1 MSLRLLAAGLS
12 ILTASVL
19 ANGVR
24 AAEIKVVSANVFT
37 GVIDQIAAE
46 FTRTSGHKAILNYYT
61 VGQVRTRILA
71 DEPADV
77 TILTQPLLAAL
88 MQQNKVT
95 SDSVVSIA
103 RSGVGMAVRAGGTKP
118 DISTVDSFK
127 RTLLAAKSIAHPD
140 PARGGASGILLMKVF
155 DRLGIVEEMK
165 RKTKFPPPGQFTPA
179 LIVSGE
185 AELGMTQPM
194 EFLAEPGVLF
204 VGWLP
209 AELQSPADFSFAAA
223 IPRTAKEVEAARVF
237 IHFLT
242 SPPAA
247 AVFKAKGMEPG

>member
-12 ILTASVL
+12 ILTASAL

-37 GVIDQIAAE
+37 GVVDQIAAE
-46 FTRTSGHKAILNYYT
+46 FTRTSGHKVILNYYT

-71 DEPADV
+71 DESADV

-140 PARGGASGILLMKVF
+140 PARGGASGIF
-155 DRLGIVEEMK
+155 
-165 RKTKFPPPGQFTPA
+165 
-179 LIVSGE
+179 
-185 AELGMTQPM
+185 
-194 EFLAEPGVLF
+194 
-204 VGWLP
+204 
-209 AELQSPADFSFAAA
+209 
-223 IPRTAKEVEAARVF
+223 
-237 IHFLT
+237 
-242 SPPAA
+242 
-247 AVFKAKGMEPG
+247 

>member
-1 MSLRLLAAGLS
+1 MTQKRHLCLGSNQNVSWIILSELLPRVPGGPNEFRLLAAGLS
-12 ILTASVL
+12 ILTASAL

-46 FTRTSGHKAILNYYT
+46 FTRTSGHKVMLNYYT

-71 DEPADV
+71 DEFADV

-118 DISTVDSFK
+118 D
-127 RTLLAAKSIAHPD
+127 LAPSIPSSAPCWRPNQSH
-140 PARGGASGILLMKVF
+140 ILIL
-155 DRLGIVEEMK
+155 
-165 RKTKFPPPGQFTPA
+165 Q
-179 LIVSGE
+179 E
-185 AELGMTQPM
+185 AEHQGFFD
-194 EFLAEPGVLF
+194 E
-204 VGWLP
+204 
-209 AELQSPADFSFAAA
+209 S
-223 IPRTAKEVEAARVF
+223 I
-237 IHFLT
+237 
-242 SPPAA
+242 
-247 AVFKAKGMEPG
+247 